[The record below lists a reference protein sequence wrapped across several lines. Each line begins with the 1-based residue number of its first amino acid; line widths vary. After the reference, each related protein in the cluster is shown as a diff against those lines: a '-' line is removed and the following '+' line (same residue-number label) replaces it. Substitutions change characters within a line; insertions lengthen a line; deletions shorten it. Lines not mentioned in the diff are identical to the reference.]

1 MVKESTSDTEL
12 LQQIKNS
19 DMEAF
24 GVLFKRYQPVI
35 FRHVWFQIHQKDL
48 AHDIVQ
54 EAFIRIWEHRTSL
67 QPQLNLL
74 AYALRISTNLVLDA
88 YKHKRV
94 REQLKEYIP
103 PINLSEGDNPAE
115 ALHLTLLQEQI
126 TEIIN
131 NSLGKRCREIFLLSR
146 VEGKSHQEIA
156 DLLNISIRTVENQ
169 ILHALKVLRR
179 KLGRVD

>member
-1 MVKESTSDTEL
+1 MFFIRPDMVKESTSDTDL
-12 LQQIKNS
+12 LQQVKNS

-35 FRHVWFQIHQKDL
+35 FRHVLFQIHQRDL

-54 EAFIRIWEHRTSL
+54 ESFIRIWEHRTSL

-94 REQLKEYIP
+94 REQLKEYI
-103 PINLSEGDNPAE
+103 
-115 ALHLTLLQEQI
+115 
-126 TEIIN
+126 
-131 NSLGKRCREIFLLSR
+131 
-146 VEGKSHQEIA
+146 
-156 DLLNISIRTVENQ
+156 
-169 ILHALKVLRR
+169 
-179 KLGRVD
+179 